1 MEDAAGASA
10 APPVALV
17 AAVYPQISGAA
28 QFHTSLL
35 AALRR
40 RGPVAAISW
49 KRLYPPIVHRREAR
63 DSSPLARAGE
73 PASELL
79 DWIDPR
85 SWRAAVRVIAEAR
98 ATAMIVPWLHPVMTP
113 PYSYLL
119 SRPPAAV
126 RRVVICHNVVPHD
139 RVRGGT
145 AMTRAILSRADV
157 LVTHAPHMRAELAEI
172 GLAATPLVEAFLP
185 RFEADEFAPA
195 PPPAAIAAERAR
207 LGEPDL
213 VLLLFGAV
221 RPYKGADL
229 AVEALARVNPALRV
243 RLVIAG
249 VCWDGGA
256 ALREQIAR
264 LELKDAVEIRDRF
277 VPHDEAALLFG
288 VADASLLPY
297 RSATQSAVVQQ
308 SFAYGTPVIATA
320 VGGLPAAVRHGRDG
334 LLCEPGDPDAIA
346 RAIEELA
353 ARRAALTA
361 GVVAGDDERS
371 YDRYVALI
379 HDALARLPRYDERSD
394 RARLRRRSAA

>member
-1 MEDAAGASA
+1 VEGVPGA
-10 APPVALV
+10 APPTAAPVALV

-40 RGPVAAISW
+40 RGPVEAISW
-49 KRLYPPIVHRREAR
+49 RRLYPPVVHRREAR
-63 DSSPLARAGE
+63 DHSPLARPGE
-73 PASELL
+73 PATELL
-79 DWIDPR
+79 DWVDPR
-85 SWRAAVRVIAEAR
+85 TWRAAVRAIADAH

-113 PYSYLL
+113 PYHYLL

-139 RVRGGT
+139 PVRGAA

-157 LVTHAPHMRAELAEI
+157 LVTHAPHMRAEIAAL
-172 GLAATPLVEAFLP
+172 GLADTPIVDAFLP
-185 RFEADEFAPA
+185 RFAADEFAPA
-195 PPPAAIAAERAR
+195 PPAKAIAAERER
-207 LGEPDL
+207 LGSPDL
-213 VLLLFGAV
+213 LLLLFGAV

-229 AVEALARVNPALRV
+229 AVDALARVDPSLDV

-256 ALREQIAR
+256 SLRAQIAR
-264 LELKDAVEIRDRF
+264 LRLAHAVEIRDRF
-277 VPHDEAALLFG
+277 VAHDEAALLFCA
-288 VADASLLPY
+288 ADASLLPY

-308 SFAYGTPVIATA
+308 SFAYGTPVIATT

-353 ARRAALTA
+353 GRRAALAA
-361 GVVAGDDERS
+361 GVVAGDDACS

-379 HDALARLPRYDERSD
+379 HEALGRLPA
-394 RARLRRRSAA
+394 ARR